1 MNPYRE
7 TPEVPEKD
15 KHLAELAMFGIR
27 MDTGRP
33 ILERVKTNRCSMC
46 SGFGTYGNPLC
57 GAVYTCKRCKGS
69 GYDPIPEEVRRT
81 YSYRICKLLKHEE
94 EGTNSG

>member
-7 TPEVPEKD
+7 SPELSEKD
-15 KHLAELAMFGIR
+15 KRAAQLAIFGIR

-33 ILERVKTNRCSMC
+33 ILERVETNRCSKC
-46 SGFGTYGNPLC
+46 NGFGTYGNPLC

-69 GYDPIPEEVRRT
+69 GYDPVAEEVRR
-81 YSYRICKLLKHEE
+81 SYFYRFTKHEE
-94 EGTNSG
+94 EGSNTR